1 MTEYLVLSRTNGTTR
16 TGSPYALLKVANTDE
31 TLNLAVWDLAPTAQP
46 EVGQLVTIYMITEK
60 GGKKSCGAQ
69 DLAACGFP
77 DAGHP
82 LYHLIPRPV
91 AREEWDKTIA
101 QLLSYCTD
109 DTLADI
115 IRQFAD
121 KLYAPY
127 SRFPAATSMHHAFP
141 GGLLNHTHQMLH
153 MLSGLYPCLPYPLK
167 VERCILAILF
177 HDYGKVYEYN
187 VQGETQPD
195 MYLMGHIYIS
205 AHKLHNVLDQRGVD
219 ADEVKRIVHCVL
231 AHHGTREFGSPV
243 VPCLPEAAL
252 VNYLDNISAKT
263 DAMEGAG
270 DMEMVPALGTHIV
283 KENRK

>member
-1 MTEYLVLSRTNGTTR
+1 MNEYLVISRTNGTTR
-16 TGSPYALLKVANTDE
+16 TGSPYALLKVADTDE
-31 TLNLAVWDLAPTAQP
+31 TLNIAVWDLAPTAQP
-46 EVGQLVTIYMITEK
+46 EVGQLVTFYLISEK

-69 DLAACGFP
+69 DMQAGGFP
-77 DAGHP
+77 DASHP
-82 LYHLIPRPV
+82 LYHLLPRPV
-91 AREEWDKTIA
+91 TREVWDDTMHK
-101 QLLSYCTD
+101 LLSYCTD

-121 KLYAPY
+121 KLYTPY
-127 SRFPAATSMHHAFP
+127 SRYPAATTMHHAFP

-153 MLSGLYPCLPYPLK
+153 MLAGLYPCLPYPVK

-205 AHKLHNVLDQRGVD
+205 AHKLHNVLDQRGID
-219 ADEVKRIVHCVL
+219 PEEVKRTVHCVL

-270 DMEMVPALGTHIV
+270 NMEMVPALGTHIV
-283 KENRK
+283 K

>member
-1 MTEYLVLSRTNGTTR
+1 MKEYLVISRNNGTTR
-16 TGSPYALLKVANTDE
+16 QGSPYALLKVADALE
-31 TLNLAVWDLAPTAQP
+31 TLNVAVWDLAPSMPP
-46 EVGQLVTIYMITEK
+46 EVGQLVSFALINDN
-60 GGKKSCGAQ
+60 GGKKSCSARDMQPGQ
-69 DLAACGFP
+69 MP
-77 DAGHP
+77 DAHHP
-82 LYHLIPRPV
+82 LYSLLPRPV
-91 AREEWDKTIA
+91 ARQVWDDTLHT
-101 QLLSYCTD
+101 LLSYCTD
-109 DTLADI
+109 EILADI

-121 KLYAPY
+121 QLYAPY
-127 SRFPAATSMHHAFP
+127 SRYPAATSMHHAFP

-153 MLSGLYPCLPYPLK
+153 MLEGLYPCLPYPVK

-187 VQGETQPD
+187 TQGEPQPD

-205 AHKLHNVLDQRGVD
+205 AHKLHNVLEQRGVD
-219 ADEVKRIVHCVL
+219 KEEIKRTVHCVL

-270 DMEMVPALGTHIV
+270 DMERVPALDTHIV
-283 KENRK
+283 KEVTK

>member
-1 MTEYLVLSRTNGTTR
+1 MNEYLVLSRTNGTTR

-31 TLNLAVWDLAPTAQP
+31 TLNLAVWDLAPTAKP

-60 GGKKSCGAQ
+60 GGKKSCSAQ
-69 DLAACGFP
+69 DIEAGGFP

-115 IRQFAD
+115 ISQFAD
-121 KLYAPY
+121 KLYVPY

-283 KENRK
+283 KESRK

>member
-1 MTEYLVLSRTNGTTR
+1 MHRTLR
-16 TGSPYALLKVANTDE
+16 PVDLL
-31 TLNLAVWDLAPTAQP
+31 
-46 EVGQLVTIYMITEK
+46 
-60 GGKKSCGAQ
+60 
-69 DLAACGFP
+69 
-77 DAGHP
+77 
-82 LYHLIPRPV
+82 PRPV

>member
-1 MTEYLVLSRTNGTTR
+1 MNEYLVLSRTNGTTR

-69 DLAACGFP
+69 DLAAGGFP

-82 LYHLIPRPV
+82 LYHLLPRPV

-121 KLYAPY
+121 KLYAPTAA
-127 SRFPAATSMHHAFP
+127 SRRLQACITLFPAGCSTTPIRCCTCSRASIPA
-141 GGLLNHTHQMLH
+141 
-153 MLSGLYPCLPYPLK
+153 CL
-167 VERCILAILF
+167 
-177 HDYGKVYEYN
+177 
-187 VQGETQPD
+187 
-195 MYLMGHIYIS
+195 
-205 AHKLHNVLDQRGVD
+205 
-219 ADEVKRIVHCVL
+219 
-231 AHHGTREFGSPV
+231 TR
-243 VPCLPEAAL
+243 
-252 VNYLDNISAKT
+252 
-263 DAMEGAG
+263 
-270 DMEMVPALGTHIV
+270 
-283 KENRK
+283 

>member
-1 MTEYLVLSRTNGTTR
+1 MNEYLVLSRTNGTTR

-69 DLAACGFP
+69 DLAAGGFP

-82 LYHLIPRPV
+82 LYHL
-91 AREEWDKTIA
+91 
-101 QLLSYCTD
+101 L
-109 DTLADI
+109 
-115 IRQFAD
+115 
-121 KLYAPY
+121 PY

>member
-1 MTEYLVLSRTNGTTR
+1 MNEYLVLSRTNGTTR

-69 DLAACGFP
+69 DLAASGFP
-77 DAGHP
+77 DTGHP
-82 LYHLIPRPV
+82 LYHLLPRPV

>member
-1 MTEYLVLSRTNGTTR
+1 MNEYLVLSRTNGTTR

-31 TLNLAVWDLAPTAQP
+31 TLNLAVWDLASTAQP

-69 DLAACGFP
+69 DLAAGGIP
-77 DAGHP
+77 DASHP
-82 LYHLIPRPV
+82 LYHLLPRPV

-283 KENRK
+283 KESRK

>member
-1 MTEYLVLSRTNGTTR
+1 MNEYLVLSRTNGTTR
-16 TGSPYALLKVANTDE
+16 KGSPYALLKVANTDE

-60 GGKKSCGAQ
+60 EGKKSCGAQ
-69 DLAACGFP
+69 DLASGGFP

-82 LYHLIPRPV
+82 LYHLLPRPV

-115 IRQFAD
+115 ISQFAD

-167 VERCILAILF
+167 VDRCILAILF

>member
-69 DLAACGFP
+69 DLAAGGFP

-91 AREEWDKTIA
+91 AREECDKTIA

-263 DAMEGAG
+263 DAM
-270 DMEMVPALGTHIV
+270 
-283 KENRK
+283 

>member
-69 DLAACGFP
+69 DLAAVLFP

-82 LYHLIPRPV
+82 LYHLLPRPV

-109 DTLADI
+109 DILADI

-252 VNYLDNISAKT
+252 VNYLDSISAKT

>member
-1 MTEYLVLSRTNGTTR
+1 MNEYLVLSRTNGTTR
-16 TGSPYALLKVANTDE
+16 KGSPYALLKVANTDE

-60 GGKKSCGAQ
+60 EGKKSCGAQ
-69 DLAACGFP
+69 DLSAGGIP
-77 DAGHP
+77 DASHP
-82 LYHLIPRPV
+82 LYHLLPRPV

>member
-1 MTEYLVLSRTNGTTR
+1 MNEYLVLSRTNGITR
-16 TGSPYALLKVANTDE
+16 KGSPYALLKVANTDE

-60 GGKKSCGAQ
+60 EGKKSCGAQ
-69 DLAACGFP
+69 DLAAGDIP
-77 DAGHP
+77 DASHP
-82 LYHLIPRPV
+82 LYHLLPRPV